1 MLKSRGVCLF
11 FRDVLPSPEKKMRV
25 VDSCVSRKREAKSP
39 VKLYRVVEWAVN

>member
-11 FRDVLPSPEKKMRV
+11 FRDVLLSPEKKVRV
-25 VDSCVSRKREAKSP
+25 VDSSVSRKWVTRSP